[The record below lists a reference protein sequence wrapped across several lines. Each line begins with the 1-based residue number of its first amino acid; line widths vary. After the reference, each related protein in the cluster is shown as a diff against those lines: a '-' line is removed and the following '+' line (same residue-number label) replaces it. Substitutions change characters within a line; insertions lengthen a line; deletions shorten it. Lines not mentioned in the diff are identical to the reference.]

1 MSSASDLRFGRIAV
15 TKSFVTEDVL
25 TEILIHQAADAIT
38 SGGIAKPLYQVAY
51 DGGWL
56 DEDSVQGIRLAQ
68 RLQEFLDGEKE
79 LADLVVKHG
88 IAERDIVESILNQ
101 QRDLFKQTDG
111 SPPGIAT
118 MLADEGDLDEKKV
131 TALRTLEQRIRR
143 GPDKPTVI
151 KVLTGPAAMPPLPP
165 GMAPPTPAPQP
176 AVRGGTKSGKLKCP
190 GCGGALPSVDALHCD
205 ACGALF
211 CPKCRGVVKAEDV
224 ACGACGNSLRAVEP
238 EPKSRK
244 GLIALIVAVVLL
256 AGGGVA
262 LGPGGL
268 YEKLVGPSI
277 DYAKAARDAD
287 AAFDRAD
294 DQINKEQAD
303 DAKAT
308 LSEAEKAID
317 GLAGKIADDRMSAFR
332 TRVKL
337 TEESIAKLEKRLAD
351 RRAVEELARKQREKM
366 EQSYGLVERAKKTD
380 DAKAARALLE
390 QALQLVPEN
399 ASAWHQLGVLLNR
412 DGKRDQAKKLL
423 AGAADKGQL
432 GTLGLLLLGQWAR
445 EANDPA
451 AVRARLNAV
460 FSVPPALDGPDSP
473 ELQKQVAAARKEAH
487 RLLVITELE
496 DPNGKVSDAIN
507 HFRDM
512 GDLSG
517 IDAELILR
525 IADVYRMREEGT
537 RAAELYRAH
546 LDRHPDC
553 KRRILLE
560 WRIRR
565 LTKDDSQD
573 TADIVVI
580 RDAPTA
586 AYYLSGES
594 DKEVTVRNLPGEGEE
609 VALPKDACDVKRGD
623 KNPMAVAFDMFEKRM
638 GSLLPLSQVE
648 KRVEKVEEFV
658 NEAYKAGL
666 QRPCV
671 KRLCEAEL
679 TDLETRDPKNAKL
692 QELLSKVRKW
702 AIPAPSVK
710 PPPPEEGSPLGTGTA
725 TGPTGTNPNAT
736 RTFDADKAWT
746 AVFADFKR
754 GKDKFGDPAK
764 ATERTSLED
773 ESLRHL
779 QDALKDAKPTESQP
793 ARKWYEKFVAWARP
807 AATTF
812 LGDAAPKVE
821 GYPFDRE
828 GNLLS
833 QAAADMAKQCIQFAA
848 APAAPMTPQQA
859 FEAFLNDLVAI
870 RKQYPGTIRYH
881 TVLDNGQEC
890 VACDRPGGTVYLRR
904 DALDVRRAAFVSELA
919 ASTGGQTDD
928 TVKFKEKQLAS
939 IASKL
944 PPDQRLEKY
953 DDGKLTA
960 FDPGE
965 DIAGAA
971 RAALDLTI
979 EKVRK

>member
-15 TKSFVTEDVL
+15 TKSFLTEDVL

-38 SGGIAKPLYQVAY
+38 SGGIAKPLYQVCY

-88 IAERDIVESILNQ
+88 IADRDIVESILNQ

-118 MLADEGDLDEKKV
+118 MLADEGELDEKKV
-131 TALRTLEQRIRR
+131 KALRTLEQRMRR

-165 GMAPPTPAPQP
+165 GMTAATPTPQP
-176 AVRGGTKSGKLKCP
+176 GARGGTKSGKPKCP
-190 GCGGALPSVDALHCD
+190 GCGAALPSVEELHCD

-211 CPKCRGVVKAEDV
+211 CPKCRGVVKAEDI
-224 ACGACGNSLRAVEP
+224 ACAGCGNSLRAVEP
-238 EPKSRK
+238 EPKSHK
-244 GLIALIVAVVLL
+244 GLVALIVVVVLL
-256 AGGGVA
+256 AGGGIA

-287 AAFDRAD
+287 ATFDSAEEE
-294 DQINKEQAD
+294 INKGQAD
-303 DAKAT
+303 EAKAT
-308 LSEAEKAID
+308 LADAEKRVEA
-317 GLAGKIADDRMSAFR
+317 LAGKIPEDRLSVLR

-337 TEESIAKLEKRLAD
+337 TGESIVKLEKRIAD
-351 RRAVEELARKQREKM
+351 KKAEDAAAEARRAKQ
-366 EQSYGLVERAKKTD
+366 EQSYALVEQAKEAD
-380 DAKAARALLE
+380 DPKAARALLE
-390 QALQLVPEN
+390 QALQLLPEN
-399 ASAWHQLGVLLNR
+399 ASAWHQLGVMLNR
-412 DGKRDQAKKLL
+412 DGKRDEAKKLL
-423 AGAADKGQL
+423 GGAVDKGQL
-432 GTLGLLLLGQWAR
+432 GTLGFLLLGQWAR

-451 AVRARLNAV
+451 AARSRLNAV

-473 ELQKQVAAARKEAH
+473 ELQKQVLAARKEAH

-507 HFRDM
+507 HFHDM

-525 IADVYRMREEGT
+525 IADVYRMREEMP

-565 LTKDDSQD
+565 LTKDDSED
-573 TADIVVI
+573 AADIVII
-580 RDAPTA
+580 REAPTV
-586 AYYLSGES
+586 AYFLTAET
-594 DKEVTVRNLPGEGEE
+594 DKDLTVRNLPGEGEE
-609 VALPKDACDVKRGD
+609 VALPKGACDVVRGG
-623 KNPMAVAFDMFEKRM
+623 KNPMATAFDMFEKRM

-648 KRVEKVEEFV
+648 KRVAKVEEFV
-658 NEAYKAGL
+658 NEAHKAGV
-666 QRPCV
+666 PPACV
-671 KRLCEAEL
+671 KRFCMAEL
-679 TDLETRDPKNAKL
+679 EDLESRDPKNARL
-692 QELLSKVRKW
+692 VDLLSKLRKW
-702 AIPAPSVK
+702 TISAPSVK
-710 PPPPEEGSPLGTGTA
+710 PPPPEEGSPLE
-725 TGPTGTNPNAT
+725 GPTGPVGPNPTAT
-736 RTFDADKAWT
+736 RTFDPDKVWS
-746 AVFADFKR
+746 AVYGDFKR

-764 ATERTSLED
+764 ANERNSLED
-773 ESLRHL
+773 ESIRHME
-779 QDALKDAKPTESQP
+779 DALKDAKPTDAQP
-793 ARKWYEKFVAWARP
+793 ARKWYEKFLTWAKPVAQ
-807 AATTF
+807 TF
-812 LGDAAPKVE
+812 LGDASPKAE
-821 GYPFDRE
+821 YPFDRE

-833 QAAADMAKQCIQFAA
+833 HAAVEVATQCIAFAA
-848 APAAPMTPQQA
+848 SPAAPITPQQA
-859 FEAFLNDLVAI
+859 FESYLGDLVAI
-870 RKQYPGTIRYH
+870 RKQFPGLVRYH
-881 TVLDNGQEC
+881 TVLPNGQE
-890 VACDRPGGTVYLRR
+890 VSAGDRPGGTVYLRR
-904 DALDVRRAAFVSELA
+904 DALEVRTAVFASELA

-928 TVKFKEKQLAS
+928 TVKFKEKELAS

-944 PPDQRLEKY
+944 PLNLRLEKY
-953 DDGKLTA
+953 DVEKETA

-965 DIAGAA
+965 DVGAA
-971 RAALDLTI
+971 ARTALDATI